1 MREKERGE
9 GRRREEEGGGGRR
22 REEDEVCKKGMRE
35 VIELVKMEGGAR
47 SGDPRLLQNTS
58 SSSPSPSPPSS
69 PSLYPFSSPPPSPKG
84 AVMSKRDSDTKYH

>member
-58 SSSPSPSPPSS
+58 
-69 PSLYPFSSPPPSPKG
+69 PPPLPPPPPPPCPGCRAHASG
-84 AVMSKRDSDTKYH
+84 SARACTGL